1 MLLIYV
7 LGGSCQRNIGLIFN
21 LATIH
26 EGVTPSNLPRYK
38 MVNGSPNGNQPGKID
53 LCFNDKEYV
62 FVKVKTK
69 LLLSIEIISVRPS
82 TSINFEFI

>member
-38 MVNGSPNGNQPGKID
+38 MVNGLANGNQTH
-53 LCFNDKEYV
+53 L
-62 FVKVKTK
+62 VKLIFALMTRDK
-69 LLLSIEIISVRPS
+69 LLS
-82 TSINFEFI
+82 EFKPKHYFDSNDND

>member
-38 MVNGSPNGNQPGKID
+38 MVNGSPNGTQLGKID
-53 LCFNDKEYV
+53 LCLNDKQITDCPSLNQG
-62 FVKVKTK
+62 KRI
-69 LLLSIEIISVRPS
+69 LAIIIM
-82 TSINFEFI
+82 TF